1 MLLQAHS
8 RWRNIATGTA
18 QKVGF
23 KQGSVLQGSVRG
35 VTVIDR
41 QYQRHDKGSK
51 CAYELLG
58 DVRAEWQHLG
68 LLYHSECLVR
78 ISCLYQTHS

>member
-18 QKVGF
+18 QKVGL
-23 KQGSVLQGSVRG
+23 KQGSVRG
-35 VTVIDR
+35 ATVIDR
-41 QYQRHDKGSK
+41 QYQRHDQSSK

-58 DVRAEWQHLG
+58 YVRAEWQHLG
-68 LLYHSECLVR
+68 LLYHSECLVS
-78 ISCLYQTHS
+78 ISCFYQTYL